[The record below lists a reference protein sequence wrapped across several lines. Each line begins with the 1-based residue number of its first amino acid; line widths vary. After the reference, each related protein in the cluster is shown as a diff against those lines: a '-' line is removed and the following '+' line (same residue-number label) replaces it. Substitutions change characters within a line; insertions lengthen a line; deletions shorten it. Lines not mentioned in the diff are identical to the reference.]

1 MDICI
6 RKETPDDYA
15 IISEIVESAF
25 RNEPHS
31 DHQEQYLIER
41 LRRAPEFLEDLAL
54 VATTAEGRVIGYIL
68 LTPITIG
75 GVHPT
80 LALAPVAVDPHYQHM
95 GVGSVLVNS
104 SHAKA
109 KELGFESVIL
119 LGHPEYYPR
128 FGYKELSPFGIT
140 MPFDVP
146 DEYCMGIELSKG
158 ALSDKQ
164 GTIVYT
170 SAFGLE

>member
-80 LALAPVAVDPHYQHM
+80 LALAPVAVDPHYQ
-95 GVGSVLVNS
+95 
-104 SHAKA
+104 
-109 KELGFESVIL
+109 
-119 LGHPEYYPR
+119 
-128 FGYKELSPFGIT
+128 
-140 MPFDVP
+140 
-146 DEYCMGIELSKG
+146 
-158 ALSDKQ
+158 
-164 GTIVYT
+164 
-170 SAFGLE
+170 